1 MRILKSYTTI
11 RYDSDDFTVPNM
23 THSAFLTHG
32 DDRVTRWLITCDH
45 ATNFVPK
52 DVNNG
57 TLGLP
62 QQDMERHIAYD
73 IGAAGVSRHLADLL
87 HGTAVMANFSRL
99 VIDPNR
105 GEHDP
110 TLLMRIY
117 DGSVIPG
124 NRHAEAE
131 EKERRLNALH
141 RPYHDKIHQTA
152 ARRGDTV
159 IVAIHSFTP
168 KLRGRPA
175 RPWEVAVLH
184 SKDRRYSDPVL
195 HRLLQ
200 EPDLTV
206 GDDQPYLGDLPG
218 DAMDRH
224 GMGHNRPHV
233 LIEIRNDLIM
243 DDKGQTEWAE
253 RLAPVLEDALKASGL

>member
-1 MRILKSYTTI
+1 MRILNSYTTI
-11 RYDSDDFTVPNM
+11 RHDSDFFSVPIM
-23 THSAFLTHG
+23 THPPFLTHG
-32 DDRVTRWLITCDH
+32 DERETRWLITCDH
-45 ATNFVPK
+45 ATNTVPPA
-52 DVNNG
+52 VNNG

-62 QQDMERHIAYD
+62 LSDMERHIAYD

-87 HGTAVMANFSRL
+87 HGSAVMANFSRL

-124 NRHAEAE
+124 NRDAEAP
-131 EKERRLNALH
+131 EKERRLDMLH
-141 RPYHDKIHQTA
+141 RPYHAKIGDMA
-152 ARRGDTV
+152 ARRDDTV

-168 KLRGRPA
+168 KLRGRPF

-200 EPDLTV
+200 ESDLTV

-218 DAMDRH
+218 DAIDRH
-224 GMGHNRPHV
+224 GYAHGRPHV

-243 DDKGQTEWAE
+243 DDNGQTEWAE
-253 RLAPVLEDALKASGL
+253 RLAPVLQDALVTAGL